1 MLTLRNLA
9 KEQNKTVI
17 IVTHTT
23 QNLQL
28 CDKVIFMG
36 PGGRL
41 CFCGNVQEAA
51 NQHAGT
57 NPPHGKRQGGAGG
70 RAGSNRGQI

>member
-1 MLTLRNLA
+1 MCLPLKPVLSRDRRGLPKFMDEPTSGLDPGTEKNLMLMLRNLA

-36 PGGRL
+36 PRGRL
-41 CFCGNVQEAA
+41 
-51 NQHAGT
+51 
-57 NPPHGKRQGGAGG
+57 
-70 RAGSNRGQI
+70 